1 MPSSLRQDALF
12 QQHPDRRHRT
22 RLRSGRRLPC
32 AGQRGVGLIEILVAL
47 IVLAIGLL
55 GVAALQTS
63 SLRNNQSSFDRAN
76 AVVLVNDIVER
87 MRANASVAKSDGY
100 SLAFSSSSSN
110 SCPLPTGSSRADVD
124 LSEWRTTIIDTLGD
138 SACGAVSCTDGLCT
152 ITIRYDDSRALE
164 GAAAQTLVSTVLM

>member
-1 MPSSLRQDALF
+1 M
-12 QQHPDRRHRT
+12 
-22 RLRSGRRLPC
+22 LPC

-47 IVLAIGLL
+47 MVLAIGLL

-63 SLRNNQSSFDRAN
+63 SLRNNQSAFDRAN

-100 SLAFSSSSSN
+100 SLAFSSSSN

-124 LSEWRTTIIDTLGD
+124 LSEWRTTIIATLGD

-164 GAAAQTLVSTVLM
+164 GAATQTLVSTVLM